1 MHMPEIRVVGPGM
14 SCKHLA
20 DEVIFVYRTGWG
32 ANQATEAEVV
42 GLVTVLQEA
51 LAELS

>member
-1 MHMPEIRVVGPGM
+1 MPEIRAGGPGM
-14 SCKHLA
+14 SCEHIA
-20 DEVIFVYRTGWG
+20 DWVNLVYRTGWG

-42 GLVTVLQEA
+42 GLVTVLQLQEA